1 MRWLDRNKTLSSCF
15 AKGDF
20 LITKGQTMNNQGYI
34 SVYRKILDNPIS
46 KKPSWAWLW
55 VVILLKVNHTNSEF
69 IFNGSKECVKRGE
82 FITGRKQL
90 SIDTGISESTVE
102 NILKYLESEHQ
113 IEQQKTSKFRRI
125 KVINY
130 DMYQNNE
137 QHFEQQIDN
146 KLTTNKQQIDT
157 NNNDNKEDNEKNEE
171 EENSTNLFL
180 NKKRSEEIKEIYIQ
194 EYIIKKA
201 KENNLDI
208 KDLEVDVIKE
218 RLNKEW
224 AKFMAWY
231 LEHKMDIRME
241 RLFKTRFSDWLK
253 KEKTIK

>member
-1 MRWLDRNKTLSSCF
+1 MLKC
-15 AKGDF
+15 
-20 LITKGQTMNNQGYI
+20 
-34 SVYRKILDNPIS
+34 YRKILDNPIS

-180 NKKRSEEIKEIYIQ
+180 NKKRSEEIKEITKDIIWLPPTIDELATFPSSVAGQLFAYYI
-194 EYIIKKA
+194 A
-201 KENNLDI
+201 KCRGTDIDQPKNL
-208 KDLEVDVIKE
+208 
-218 RLNKEW
+218 
-224 AKFMAWY
+224 AKSVTV
-231 LEHKMDIRME
+231 E
-241 RLFKTRFSDWLK
+241 
-253 KEKTIK
+253 